1 MARLSGRPLLDTA
14 ADAALFVDR
23 DVELDRLGRAVAEG
37 LNVLTSGP
45 RGAGKTSLLRRAVY
59 LGRTAGEAPGPLGSV
74 DASAVGSADEL
85 LHRVADVLGAPSA
98 GLPAGA
104 DGLTR
109 LAGLDAAAR
118 RAVAVD
124 GLSPDVAHVAFGQL
138 RDELW
143 SVPVTWVVSCS
154 DRQELDFLRPPA
166 DAFFDARVRLAP
178 FADGDLR
185 ELLRRRA
192 TPDELDDAALDVV
205 VSLAQGNPRRALDL
219 ARHLLLAPGSG
230 PELRAALVRRDEAL
244 DRLGAPARMLLD
256 ELDASGAAS
265 ASDDALLA
273 RLGWTRPRAAQVF
286 GQLEAEGLVRA
297 ADERNGPGRPR
308 RIYRSADLT
317 GVAAS

>member
-124 GLSPDVAHVAFGQL
+124 GLSPDIAHVAFG
-138 RDELW
+138 
-143 SVPVTWVVSCS
+143 
-154 DRQELDFLRPPA
+154 
-166 DAFFDARVRLAP
+166 
-178 FADGDLR
+178 
-185 ELLRRRA
+185 
-192 TPDELDDAALDVV
+192 
-205 VSLAQGNPRRALDL
+205 
-219 ARHLLLAPGSG
+219 
-230 PELRAALVRRDEAL
+230 
-244 DRLGAPARMLLD
+244 
-256 ELDASGAAS
+256 
-265 ASDDALLA
+265 
-273 RLGWTRPRAAQVF
+273 
-286 GQLEAEGLVRA
+286 
-297 ADERNGPGRPR
+297 
-308 RIYRSADLT
+308 
-317 GVAAS
+317 